1 MTGRHILIDLWTPDR
16 ELLKRVEPL
25 WSRLQAATAASGA
38 HVLHAHAHQ
47 FTPSGMSGMI
57 LIAESHVSL
66 HTWPEE
72 GYLAM
77 DILSCGHVDPQA
89 LLAHF
94 TRGLQITR
102 RRLATHLRGD
112 TSTTVVTQESISHG

>member
-1 MTGRHILIDLWTPDR
+1 MNGRHMLVDLWTPDQ

-25 WSRLQAATAASGA
+25 WTRLQEATAASGA
-38 HVLHAHAHQ
+38 HVLHAYAHQ

-57 LIAESHVSL
+57 LIAESHVSI

-94 TRGLQITR
+94 TRGLSLTR
-102 RRLATHLRGD
+102 RRLAIHQRGD
-112 TSTTVVTQESISHG
+112 AVTTVITQESISHG

>member
-1 MTGRHILIDLWTPDR
+1 MTGRHMLVDLWTPDR
-16 ELLKRVEPL
+16 ELLRWVEPL
-25 WSRLQAATAASGA
+25 WSRLREATAASGA
-38 HVLHAHAHQ
+38 NVLHAHAHQ
-47 FTPSGMSGMI
+47 FTPHGMSGMI

-89 LLAHF
+89 LLARF
-94 TRGLQITR
+94 THGLSLTR

-112 TSTTVVTQESISHG
+112 TMSSIVTQESTSHG